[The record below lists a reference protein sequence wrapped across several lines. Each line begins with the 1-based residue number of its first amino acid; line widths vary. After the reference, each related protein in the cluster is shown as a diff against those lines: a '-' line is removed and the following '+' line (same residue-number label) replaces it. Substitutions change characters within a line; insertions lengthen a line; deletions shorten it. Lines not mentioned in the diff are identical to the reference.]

1 MNTSNL
7 ATVFAPNLVHS
18 AVGSRRP
25 ESVMSEIELNNII
38 VEKLIQNAKSILR
51 DFILVSYPNKRED
64 ATTADSFIS
73 KGYKMAN

>member
-1 MNTSNL
+1 MHLYQQMNTSNL

-38 VEKLIQNAKSILR
+38 VEKLIENSKSV
-51 DFILVSYPNKRED
+51 FP
-64 ATTADSFIS
+64 
-73 KGYKMAN
+73 